1 MRSDEPPEPFGDSG
15 HYRNFGDEYPFG
27 EQPTQPL
34 TDSRGGA
41 MPGGSW
47 PSDAPTLVRS
57 LANRARSYQSA
68 WGDDSAPDQRSK
80 SRTHRRGLS
89 RRSLLVGAGAG
100 AVGIGALGAGV
111 GVFLSNRAQGTA
123 AGDVF
128 SEQAGQIAHLLRR
141 AGFGP
146 SPYDIAEY
154 LNLGVA
160 GATDRLLNYGAVHDD
175 LDQRLSAMTFNPS
188 SADDLIRWFVLRM
201 IYSKRPLEEKMT
213 LFWSGVLTSSF
224 QKVTFKRGH
233 DALMQQN
240 NVLRQKGMGRFDDL
254 IHAITVDPAMLLYLD
269 GNQSTGHNPN
279 ENYAREL
286 MELFTMGVGNYTQD
300 DVHQGALALTGWAV
314 SDAGQAVYHPLRHFT
329 GAVTYL
335 GHTGTMGVD
344 DVVRLVCAHPA
355 TGHHIAWRMWSFF
368 VYENPSDADLQPLV
382 DAYYHSNHSIAAMV
396 QAMLTAP
403 AFYSDKAYRARVK
416 SPLEFAAGALRG
428 LGVDTDGA
436 GARQILSAMGQTPF
450 DPPDVSGWDGDKVSA
465 AWVSTQTWM
474 NRINFINSLLAAA
487 SGLPAGQTSLRPSQ
501 AGNVAHS
508 PLQQLITAQRIG
520 STKALVDYFV
530 AALVDNRLPNDRRA
544 ILYDAVNVTAP
555 QGPAF
560 ALAKGVQ
567 VPAMAVRQ
575 MLYLLMSTPEYQ
587 MN

>member
-1 MRSDEPPEPFGDSG
+1 MRSDEPPEPFGDSAQ
-15 HYRNFGDEYPFG
+15 YRSFGDEYPFG

-34 TDSRGGA
+34 TDWRGGG
-41 MPGGSW
+41 MPGGGR
-47 PSDAPTLVRS
+47 PSDAPTLVSS
-57 LANRARSYQSA
+57 LTNRARSYQSPR
-68 WGDDSAPDQRSK
+68 GDDSPPDQRSK
-80 SRTHRRGLS
+80 SRPRRRGLS

-111 GVFLSNRAQGTA
+111 GFLLSNRAQDTGA
-123 AGDVF
+123 ADVF

-146 SPYDIAEY
+146 SPYDIAGY

-160 GATDRLLNYGAVHDD
+160 GATDRLLNYSAVQDD

-233 DALMQQN
+233 DVMMQQN
-240 NVLRQKGMGRFDDL
+240 NLLRRKAMGRFDDL

-286 MELFTMGVGNYTQD
+286 MELFTMGVGNYTQN
-300 DVHQGALALTGWAV
+300 DVHQGALALTG
-314 SDAGQAVYHPLRHFT
+314 QAAYHPLRHFT

-368 VYENPSDADLQPLV
+368 VYENPSDADLKPLV
-382 DAYYHSNHSIAAMV
+382 DAYYHSDHSITAMV
-396 QAMLTAP
+396 KAMLTAP

-416 SPLEFAAGALRG
+416 SPLEFAVGALRG
-428 LGVDTDGA
+428 LGIDTDGT
-436 GARQILSAMGQTPF
+436 GARQILTAMGQTPF
-450 DPPDVSGWDGDKVSA
+450 DPPDVSGWDGDKLSA

-474 NRINFINSLLAAA
+474 SRINFVNSLLSAA
-487 SGLPAGQTSLRPSQ
+487 SGLPAGQTTLRPSQ
-501 AGNVAHS
+501 SGNVAHS

-520 STKALVDYFV
+520 GAKSLVDYFV
-530 AALVDNRLPNDRRA
+530 AALVDNHLPNDRRA
-544 ILYDAVNVTAP
+544 ILYDAANVTAP
-555 QGPAF
+555 KGPAF

-567 VPAMAVRQ
+567 LPALAVRQ